1 MTSEPLALENFY
13 PLGTTPLQ
21 DLLRDDSGCFHA
33 LSSLMNE
40 TGLLVDDDG
49 KNSMVH
55 QSQGIFHLA
64 PAGEVRED
72 ISVVTQDLEI
82 PAKVQSSRGCSDAI
96 IIASATTSGNCT
108 SQKGEQTRSSLA
120 ALSVIPE
127 FSVSGDALLLSQ
139 LSQNTESRGILSFP
153 LSEVRQNA
161 FFFVVSRGGMI
172 MDQPGNKRLRRIINM
187 HAQVYIH
194 AKRVDRGALKR
205 QVFDLCRKQFEFV
218 IQKQAFVRSY
228 NRHIQQE
235 GGRHLSGNRIRSIL
249 EENRGI
255 QPIMCCHDTDFV
267 RVGEECAFDVVGH
280 LLRDASN
287 DLRRSQRGDQNK
299 KKSK

>member
-1 MTSEPLALENFY
+1 MTSEPLPLDNFHS
-13 PLGTTPLQ
+13 LGTTPLQ
-21 DLLRDDSGCFHA
+21 DLLWDDSGCFHA

-49 KNSMVH
+49 KNSIIN
-55 QSQGIFHLA
+55 QSQGIFHIA
-64 PAGEVRED
+64 PPEEVRED

-82 PAKVQSSRGCSDAI
+82 HAMVQSSGGCSDAI
-96 IIASATTSGNCT
+96 ITSTAASSNGTSR
-108 SQKGEQTRSSLA
+108 KGAQTRISEDT
-120 ALSVIPE
+120 LSVIPE
-127 FSVSGDALLLSQ
+127 FPVSEDALLSQ
-139 LSQNTESRGILSFP
+139 STQSLGIPSFP
-153 LSEVRQNA
+153 LSEVRKNA

-187 HAQVYIH
+187 HAQVYVH

-205 QVFDLCRKQFEFV
+205 QVFDLCRRQFEFV

-228 NRHIQQE
+228 NRYMQQE

-280 LLRDASN
+280 LLRDAAN